1 MILNNPLLAGI
12 LDQHY
17 DAILFLDPVS
27 LDCVYYNYPAC
38 NLFNLNHERKTV
50 FPFRQLFSDETSE
63 RRFMEA
69 IQGEGGEILLD
80 RFPLR
85 RLPDQLVIC
94 GIKGKRLQVDGQ
106 NWLFCTFRDVSER
119 IRLEERERVMQAQL
133 IQANKMTSL
142 GTMASGVAHE
152 INNPNN
158 YILSNAQMVS
168 DVWSDLATLLE
179 DQPCIDA
186 DTMLGGLNVAEAM
199 NLVPK
204 LLSGIIEGAGRIN
217 AIVSRMKKYA
227 RPVQQE
233 NRDKVNI
240 NRVVEFAVSMLE
252 REIRKRTEHF
262 SLELEENVPDFFGY
276 EEQIEQVLIN
286 LIHNALQALRNSGAG
301 VKVTTRRLDDRVEVS
316 VADEGE
322 GIPEETRSRIF
333 EPFYTTKQEKGGTGL
348 GLYISYE
355 IVREHEGEM
364 IVESETGKGTVM
376 TLRFPVS
383 DGGEQGTGT

>member
-38 NLFNLNHERKTV
+38 MLFNLDRERKAV
-50 FPFRQLFSDETSE
+50 FPFRQLFTDTQSE
-63 RRFMEA
+63 QLFMET
-69 IQGEGGEILLD
+69 IQGAGGESILLD

-85 RLPDQLVIC
+85 KLPDQSVVC
-94 GIKGKRLQVDGQ
+94 GIKGKRLRFDGHS
-106 NWLFCTFRDVSER
+106 WLFCTFRDVSER

-133 IQANKMTSL
+133 IHANKMTSL

-158 YILSNAQMVS
+158 YILSNAQMVA
-168 DVWSDLATLLE
+168 DVWNDLATLLA
-179 DQPCIDA
+179 DQSCIDP
-186 DTMLGGLNVAEAM
+186 DTIVGGLNYGEALT
-199 NLVPK
+199 LVPR
-204 LLSGIIEGAGRIN
+204 LLSGIVEGAGRIN

-233 NRDKVNI
+233 NRDRVNL

-262 SLELEENVPDFFGY
+262 SQELEENLPDFLGY

-286 LIHNALQALRNSGAG
+286 LIHNALQALHDVGAG
-301 VKVTTRRLDDRVEVS
+301 VKVATRSFDDQVEVS
-316 VADEGE
+316 VADEGV
-322 GIPEETRSRIF
+322 GIPEDARSRIF
-333 EPFYTTKQEKGGTGL
+333 EPFFTTKQEKGGTGL

-355 IVREHEGEM
+355 IVREHGGEM
-364 IVESETGKGTVM
+364 RVESRLGKGTVM
-376 TLRFPVS
+376 TLRFPIYE
-383 DGGEQGTGT
+383 GEQGTGT